1 MDVVLEVA
9 DTFMFD
15 AFYAAILPT
24 QSSTLTGNATFSSLK
39 EQPTAYTAPTTW
51 QYEPSS
57 KYFSLEPSQAAYQSQ
72 WVRDDWRRQLVSL
85 YLITWYVP
93 IFDPVI
99 PPLANPPR
107 TGCLVL

>member
-15 AFYAAILPT
+15 ALYAALLPVH
-24 QSSTLTGNATFSSLK
+24 SSSPVANATFSSLK

-57 KYFSLEPSQAAYQSQ
+57 SYFSLEPSQAAYQSQ
-72 WVRDDWRRQLVSL
+72 WVRDDWRRQLLSL
-85 YLITWYVP
+85 YLMTWFVP
-93 IFDPVI
+93 AFNAV
-99 PPLANPPR
+99 
-107 TGCLVL
+107 TLVLY